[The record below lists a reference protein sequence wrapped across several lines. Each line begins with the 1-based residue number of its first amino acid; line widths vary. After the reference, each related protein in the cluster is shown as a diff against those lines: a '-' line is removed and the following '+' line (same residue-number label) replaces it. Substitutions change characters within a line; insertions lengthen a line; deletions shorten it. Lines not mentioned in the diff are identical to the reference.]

1 MVVVEEMVKIIK
13 IKTKPVVVEVE
24 VADPSMELTDQVEMV
39 EIREKEMVKTEKRVK
54 EEEVEMDLEQKENLL
69 VVLVV
74 KQVMQ
79 LHHQEILQLM

>member
-13 IKTKPVVVEVE
+13 IKTKPVVVEVA
-24 VADPSMELTDQVEMV
+24 VADPSMELTDPVEMV